1 MDAEKCQ
8 DCVEAGA
15 RSPLILCGYTGI
27 KPVFSVEA
35 YDKSEHW
42 RTAKHDV
49 NRKFKLLLA
58 CWKGGEKPSFDDPGD
73 VCPETL
79 TREQDYRD
87 QMNENL
93 QAAKSARLKSVFRM
107 SLLTPLFLL
116 TIAVHL
122 WLAWMAFTVGERIDA
137 GDITFREG
145 TFANWIAEY
154 FGGVRAFLYGGF
166 FVWLIVLIILLQ
178 IVFYLRHRTTDVIV
192 ENIHRFFD
200 QHIDQH
206 WARDLKD
213 LLARIGD
220 GDRSDVKENSAL
232 RVYHLHS
239 VWRRLERLS
248 ARIEAA
254 WTDFR
259 DVSGEGGPAS
269 PRGTAIPYGL
279 FLIIIFFVLI
289 LLVIPA
295 MALGDEVPI
304 DVYDPFVGYAGL
316 MLLLVIP
323 TTIFCWWRL
332 KRNSLYVG
340 DRIEAAILLLPDAKA
355 VQARNKLSE
364 KEISERERRFADL
377 DPTPLVVERY
387 RSALSD
393 LDRLIS

>member
-27 KPVFSVEA
+27 KPVFSVES
-35 YDKSEHW
+35 YDKNEHW

-58 CWKGGEKPSFDDPGD
+58 CWKGGQKPSFDDPGD
-73 VCPETL
+73 VCPETR

-93 QAAKSARLKSVFRM
+93 QAANSARLKSVFRL
-107 SLLTPLFLL
+107 SLLTPLFWL
-116 TIAVHL
+116 TVAVHL
-122 WLAWMAFTVGERIDA
+122 WLAWMAFTVGARIDA

-145 TFANWIAEY
+145 TIMSFVAENI
-154 FGGVRAFLYGGF
+154 GGVTAFLVGGF
-166 FVWLIVLIILLQ
+166 IVWLIVLFILLQ
-178 IVFYLRHRTTDVIV
+178 IVFYFRHRATDVIV

-206 WARDLKD
+206 WARDLKE

-232 RVYHLHS
+232 RVYHLQS

-269 PRGTAIPYGL
+269 AIGTAVLYGI
-279 FLIIIFFVLI
+279 FLALIYFVLV
-289 LLVIPA
+289 LLAIPA

-323 TTIFCWWRL
+323 TIICCRWLLRW
-332 KRNSLYVG
+332 NSRDLG